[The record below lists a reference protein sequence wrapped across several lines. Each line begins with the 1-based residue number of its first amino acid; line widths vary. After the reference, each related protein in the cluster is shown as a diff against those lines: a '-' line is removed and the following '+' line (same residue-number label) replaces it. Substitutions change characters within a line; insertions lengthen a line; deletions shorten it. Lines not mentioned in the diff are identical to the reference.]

1 MEKYSILQAS
11 GERLLYNYGASN
23 AATFG
28 TLKKFKIQNQT
39 RAKCRLSYLIDVCP
53 TNMIWSS

>member
-39 RAKCRLSYLIDVCP
+39 RAKC
-53 TNMIWSS
+53 